1 MPSQSDITQLLEE
14 VRQGNKGATDQLF
27 EEVYREL
34 RKLAKDYLRQ
44 ERPDHTLQATAL
56 VHDAYLRLIKGQEI
70 PWQNRAH
77 FFSVAAQ
84 VMRNL
89 LVDHARQH
97 NADKRGGGDRKVSLD
112 EAISFSAQRDID
124 LVGLDD
130 ALKELEQYNPQHCR
144 IVELKFFGGL
154 QIEEIASVLN
164 IDDPKLAGREWR
176 KAKMWL
182 RVKLAKDESR

>member
-1 MPSQSDITQLLEE
+1 
-14 VRQGNKGATDQLF
+14 
-27 EEVYREL
+27 
-34 RKLAKDYLRQ
+34 
-44 ERPDHTLQATAL
+44 
-56 VHDAYLRLIKGQEI
+56 
-70 PWQNRAH
+70 
-77 FFSVAAQ
+77 VAAQ

-97 NADKRGGGDRKVSLD
+97 KAHKRGGGERKFALD
-112 EAISFSAQRDID
+112 EAVSFSTERDLD
-124 LVGLDD
+124 LVALDD

-164 IDDPKLAGREWR
+164 IDDPRQAGREWR

-182 RVKLAKDESR
+182 RSKLVKAGTR

>member
-1 MPSQSDITQLLEE
+1 MASPAEITQLLNE
-14 VRQGNKGATDQLF
+14 VRAGDKSATDKLF
-27 EEVYREL
+27 EEVYKEL

-44 ERPDHTLQATAL
+44 ERPNHTLQATAL

-97 NADKRGGGDRKVSLD
+97 KAHKRGGGERKLSLD
-112 EAISFSAQRDID
+112 DAISFSAERDID
-124 LVGLDD
+124 LIALDE
-130 ALKELEQYNPQHCR
+130 ALKELEQHNPRHCR

-154 QIEEIASVLN
+154 QIEEVAAVLE

-182 RVKLAKDESR
+182 RSRLVKDETK